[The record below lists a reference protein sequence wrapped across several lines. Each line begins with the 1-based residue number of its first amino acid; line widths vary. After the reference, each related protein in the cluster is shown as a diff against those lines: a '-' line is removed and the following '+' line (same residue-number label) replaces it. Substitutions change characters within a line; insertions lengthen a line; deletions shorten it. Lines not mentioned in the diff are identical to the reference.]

1 MGPALEAIMRAAI
14 AAGSKI
20 TQAHQTLPKAGRA
33 ATIH

>member
-1 MGPALEAIMRAAI
+1 MEPALEAIMRAAK

-20 TQAHQTLPKAGRA
+20 TQEHQTPPKAGRA